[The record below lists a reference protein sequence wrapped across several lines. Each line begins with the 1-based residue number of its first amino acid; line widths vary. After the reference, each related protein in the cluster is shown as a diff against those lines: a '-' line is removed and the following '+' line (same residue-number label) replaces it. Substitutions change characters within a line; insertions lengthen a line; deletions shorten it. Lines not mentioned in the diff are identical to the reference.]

1 MKKYGVDAVPVAHE
15 KLDEWREN
23 FKGVQYHHKPTN
35 LIITGAIDDLWQ
47 NPKGEFIV
55 VDYKA
60 TSINEEIQ
68 AEY

>member
-1 MKKYGVDAVPVAHE
+1 MNGGKTLKEY
-15 KLDEWREN
+15 K
-23 FKGVQYHHKPTN
+23 YHHKPTN